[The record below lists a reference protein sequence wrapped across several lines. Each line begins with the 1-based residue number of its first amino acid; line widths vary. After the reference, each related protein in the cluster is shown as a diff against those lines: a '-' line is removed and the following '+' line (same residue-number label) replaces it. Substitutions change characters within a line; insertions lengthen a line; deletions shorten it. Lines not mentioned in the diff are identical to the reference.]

1 MTVYCFCCC
10 FVIFSFNF
18 FAPKKQSCA
27 YTCSNSNKAK
37 HQNREHTDIWARLY
51 CFFTST
57 LNVFANFTQYC
68 SKVFLT
74 LLRDHSPWQS
84 SKSRSSLENHAHVLM
99 LKKMSTSITLRILW
113 NETDSQATTITSS
126 FSLKPLN
133 LQVLRQHQ
141 LLASYNWR

>member
-1 MTVYCFCCC
+1 MHIPAATVTKLNIKTENTQISELGCTVFYKYIKCF
-10 FVIFSFNF
+10 
-18 FAPKKQSCA
+18 P
-27 YTCSNSNKAK
+27 
-37 HQNREHTDIWARLY
+37 
-51 CFFTST
+51 
-57 LNVFANFTQYC
+57 NFTQYC

-74 LLRDHSPWQS
+74 LLRVHSPWQS
-84 SKSRSSLENHAHVLM
+84 GKSRSSLENHAHVLM

-141 LLASYNWR
+141 LLASYN